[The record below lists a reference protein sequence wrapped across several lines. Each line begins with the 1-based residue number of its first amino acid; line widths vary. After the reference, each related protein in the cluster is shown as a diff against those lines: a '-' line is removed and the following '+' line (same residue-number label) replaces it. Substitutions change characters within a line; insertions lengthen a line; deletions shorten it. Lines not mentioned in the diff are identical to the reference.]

1 MSTAFERAKLLMDVI
16 KGSADLG
23 PRDANSISA
32 LAAAELKAM
41 DDEAKDELDARA
53 KKAADEAAKQA
64 AIAAEKA
71 KAQEAMQSKSAD
83 TTYVERRPI

>member
-1 MSTAFERAKLLMDVI
+1 MSTSYERAKLLMDVI

-41 DDEAKDELDARA
+41 DDEARDDLDARA
-53 KKAADEAAKQA
+53 KKAADEAAKQS

-71 KAQEAMQSKSAD
+71 KAQAAAAEKAD

>member
-1 MSTAFERAKLLMDVI
+1 MSISYERAKLLMDVI

-41 DDEAKDELDARA
+41 DDEARDELDARA

-71 KAQEAMQSKSAD
+71 KAQAAAAEKAD